1 MSSVPESKD
10 ELLTAINSIFL
21 KLMDDYLSVP

>member
-10 ELLTAINSIFL
+10 ELLTAINSIFP
-21 KLMDDYLSVP
+21 KL

>member
-10 ELLTAINSIFL
+10 ELLTAINSIFP
-21 KLMDDYLSVP
+21 KLMVDYRSV